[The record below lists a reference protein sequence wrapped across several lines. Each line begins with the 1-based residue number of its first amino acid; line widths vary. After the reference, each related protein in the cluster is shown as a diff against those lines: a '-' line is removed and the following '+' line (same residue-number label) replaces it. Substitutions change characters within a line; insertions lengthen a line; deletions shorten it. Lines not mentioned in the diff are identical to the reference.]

1 MRRDT
6 LRVDRQ
12 AQEIVTLAVNTMRRL
27 ELTARSVPVV
37 IGGGVIAGRDPRLLD
52 GIRRGLMDAAPHA
65 HIEIVSSPPILGA
78 ALLAL
83 EASDA
88 TESALATARA
98 ALSVEIMAIH

>member
-1 MRRDT
+1 
-6 LRVDRQ
+6 
-12 AQEIVTLAVNTMRRL
+12 
-27 ELTARSVPVV
+27 
-37 IGGGVIAGRDPRLLD
+37 
-52 GIRRGLMDAAPHA
+52 MDAAPHA